1 VEFIPV
7 GRGAVLV
14 EVGGPAKALSLALWA
29 RGARVMAEEIVPAA
43 RTVLFDG
50 LTDVEGLE
58 DALASWTPG
67 VETAIGPLVEIPVEY
82 DGADLEDVAD
92 RWGTDVDGVVA
103 QHSELEFVSA
113 FCGFSPGF
121 AYLAG
126 LPDHLAVPRLD
137 SPRSKV
143 PAGAV
148 ALAGTWCAAYPTASP
163 GGWRLIGR
171 TDAALWDAARD
182 QPALLAPG
190 TRVRFRPA

>member
-1 VEFIPV
+1 M

-14 EVGGPAKALSLALWA
+14 EVGGPAEALSLALWA

>member
-1 VEFIPV
+1 M
-7 GRGAVLV
+7 GRDAVLV
-14 EVGGPAKALSLALWA
+14 EVGGPAEALSLALWA
-29 RGARVMAEEIVPAA
+29 RDARVEAEEIVPAA
-43 RTVLFDG
+43 GTVLFDG
-50 LTDVEGLE
+50 LRDVGGLEVRLAAWTSDVE
-58 DALASWTPG
+58 TVP
-67 VETAIGPLVEIPVEY
+67 GPLVEIPVVY
-82 DGADLEDVAD
+82 DGVDLEDIAE
-92 RWGTDVDGVVA
+92 RWGTDADGVVA
-103 QHSELEFVSA
+103 RHTGLEFVSA

-126 LPDHLAVPRLD
+126 LPDDLAVPRLD

-148 ALAGTWCAAYPTASP
+148 GLAGTWCAAYPSSSP

-171 TDAALWDAARD
+171 TDASLWDAERD

>member
-1 VEFIPV
+1 M
-7 GRGAVLV
+7 GRNAVLV
-14 EVGGPAKALSLALWA
+14 EVGGPAEALSLALWA
-29 RGARVMAEEIVPAA
+29 RDARVAAEEIVPAA
-43 RTVLFDG
+43 GTVLFDG
-50 LTDVEGLE
+50 LGDVGGLKGR
-58 DALASWTPG
+58 LASWTPD
-67 VETAIGPLVEIPVEY
+67 VESVSGPLVELPVVY
-82 DGADLEDVAD
+82 DGADLEDVAE
-92 RWGTDVDGVVA
+92 RWGTDADGVVA
-103 QHSELEFVSA
+103 RHTGLEFVSA

-126 LPDHLAVPRLD
+126 LPDDLAVPRLD

-143 PAGAV
+143 PSGAV
-148 ALAGTWCAAYPTASP
+148 GLAGTWCAAYPTASP